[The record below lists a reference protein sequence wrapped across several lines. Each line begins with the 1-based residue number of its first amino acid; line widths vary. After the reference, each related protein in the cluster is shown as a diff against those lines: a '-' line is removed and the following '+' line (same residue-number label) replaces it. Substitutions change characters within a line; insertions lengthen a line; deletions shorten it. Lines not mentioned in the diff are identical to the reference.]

1 MKVTR
6 AEFVSSASALS
17 NCPPPV
23 YPEYAFVG
31 RSNVGKSSL
40 INMLAGVKGLAKIS
54 SDPGKTRLINFFR
67 INTDWF
73 LVDLPGYGY
82 ARIGKEHRAKF
93 QQMIQNYLLRRKSLL
108 YTFVL
113 IDSRH
118 EPMKADLDFIN
129 WLGKNAIPF
138 CIVFTKVDKG
148 SNNQTNN
155 TILAYKNTLAQTWEE
170 LPVMFSSSS
179 KNAKGKEEILGFID
193 EANKAY
199 QPEINSL
206 QQPIP

>member
-1 MKVTR
+1 MKITR

-17 NCPPPV
+17 NAPPPHF
-23 YPEYAFVG
+23 PEFAFVG

-54 SDPGKTRLINFFR
+54 TDPGKTRLINFFR

-82 ARIGKEHRAKF
+82 ARIGKEHRAKWE
-93 QQMIQNYLLRRKSLL
+93 QMIQSYLLRRTSLL
-108 YTFVL
+108 YTFIL

-129 WLGKNAIPF
+129 WLGKNGVPF
-138 CIVFTKVDKG
+138 CIVFTKVDK
-148 SNNQTNN
+148 SSRNVTFN
-155 TILAYKNTLAQTWEE
+155 TIAAYKKTLAVTWEE

-179 KNAKGKEEILGFID
+179 KSASGKDEILGFI
-193 EANKAY
+193 EQAINACKA
-199 QPEINSL
+199 ENA
-206 QQPIP
+206 

>member
-1 MKVTR
+1 MKINH

-17 NCPPPV
+17 NCPPPL

-82 ARIGKEHRAKF
+82 ARIGKEHRAKWE
-93 QQMIQNYLLRRKSLL
+93 QMIQSYLLRRKSLL

-118 EPMKADLDFIN
+118 EPMKADLEFIT
-129 WLGKNAIPF
+129 WLGKNSIPF

-148 SNNQTNN
+148 SNNQTQN
-155 TILAYKNTLAQTWEE
+155 TILAYKKTLAQTWEE
-170 LPVMFSSSS
+170 LPLMFSSSS
-179 KNAKGKEEILGFID
+179 KNSSGKEEILNFID
-193 EANKAY
+193 ESNKAF
-199 QPEINSL
+199 QSDIL
-206 QQPIP
+206 TL